1 MTKEEFTMLTGI
13 NVTDEEFETI
23 NGMYMAAGDDFDKKH
38 FCEDYRAFGD
48 STLMYRFY
56 RLLQETEAK
65 LKEAEAH
72 LADVNEKLTKTR
84 EEADRYHGWWLGESD
99 KTEKQKGVFEKK
111 LQHLQDMHEAFKAKT
126 IEFVK
131 LTAEML

>member
-84 EEADRYHGWWLGESD
+84 EEADRYHGWWIGESD
-99 KTEKQKGVFEKK
+99 KTDALKAEYEKQIME
-111 LQHLQDMHEAFKAKT
+111 LNREHTAFKDDALDAIKF
-126 IEFVK
+126 IAGQ
-131 LTAEML
+131 L